1 MYTKTFNNE
10 QNAIK
15 AVKENNYKYTVSDKN
30 YIIEANIKN
39 NKQWVSSSTKQL

>member
-15 AVKENNYKYTVSDKN
+15 AVQENNYKYILSDKN
-30 YIIEANIKN
+30 YIIESYIKN
-39 NKQWVSSSTKQL
+39 NKQWVSSSAKKL